1 MKRLLSTIDPYLRK
15 IGLYSSYTLSKEEF
29 VGTVEINTS
38 NVFQDTMNPPFVME
52 HDFYR
57 RLECFGYE
65 KPPTFLGVPL
75 IAAKKHPETAR
86 IHDVSLRKVDIENTR
101 KQYHLHYWL
110 ESLDDGYEAEIAV
123 HREYRPDITILEGET
138 LAQAKNRLETHYRPA
153 YGTNY
158 EKGKLDS
165 DLESLLD
172 D

>member
-1 MKRLLSTIDPYLRK
+1 MKELLAKVDPYLRK
-15 IGLYSSYTLSKEEF
+15 IGLYSSYTLSQEEF
-29 VGTVEINTS
+29 VGSVNIFTS
-38 NVFQDTMNPPFVME
+38 NVFNESTNPPFVME

-57 RLECFGYE
+57 RLESFGYE

-75 IAAKKHPETAR
+75 IAAKKHPITNR
-86 IHDVSLRKVDIENTR
+86 IHDVSLRKVDPENTR

-110 ESLDDGYEAEIAV
+110 EPLDDGHEAQIAV

-138 LAQAKNRLETHYRPA
+138 PAQAKNRLQTHYRPA
-153 YGTNY
+153 YGTDY

-165 DLESLLD
+165 NLKALLD